1 MKQNSVLL
9 LFVLSLISFVGCKK
23 DSTNP
28 ATTQNQLVGNWNP
41 QSATVNGTA
50 TPVAQALNWVNGAV
64 AARLTINSNGTF
76 SYSELDGANAVLYSN
91 SGTYAINGNSIALTY
106 TAENGQPLNPPVTD
120 TITWAVAGNQLTTT
134 GTQGGNTIVVVYAK
148 V

>member
-1 MKQNSVLL
+1 MKQ
-9 LFVLSLISFVGCKK
+9 LFVLCVAASALVISGCKK

-28 ATTQNQLVGNWNP
+28 ATTQNQLAGTWNP

-50 TPVAQALNWVNGAV
+50 TSVAQVLNWVNGAV
-64 AARLTINSNGTF
+64 AARLTINANATF
-76 SYSELDGANAVLYSN
+76 TYSELDGANVVVYSN
-91 SGTYAINGNSIALTY
+91 SGTYAINGNSATLTY
-106 TAENGQPLNPPVTD
+106 TTENGQPLNPPVSV

-134 GTQGGNTIVVVYAK
+134 RSEGGNTIVIVYAK

>member
-1 MKQNSVLL
+1 MKYSSVPL
-9 LFVLSLISFVGCKK
+9 LFVLSLVPFVGCKK
-23 DSTNP
+23 DSANP
-28 ATTQNQLVGNWNP
+28 ATQQSAFVGTWNP

-64 AARLTINSNGTF
+64 AARLTINANATF

-91 SGTYAINGNSIALTY
+91 SGTYAISGNSVTLTW
-106 TAENGQPLNPPVTD
+106 TTVNGQPLNPPETA
-120 TITWAVAGNQLTTT
+120 TLTWAVAGNQLTTT
-134 GTQGGNTIVVVYAK
+134 SSQGGNTVVVVYTK